1 MHLSEIMEHSQW
13 FRNKAIVLTHFSNR
27 YSLEDIRQ
35 AVSRLQSKLH
45 SKVVGLTEGFKS
57 EYR

>member
-1 MHLSEIMEHSQW
+1 MEHSQW
-13 FRNKAIVLTHFSNR
+13 FRNETIVLTHFSNR

-35 AVSRLQSKLH
+35 AVSRLQPKLH
-45 SKVVGLTEGFKS
+45 SKVVALTEGFKS